1 MSIEFLGTINDDC
14 QFRRKWQRSFCHRR
28 GNDGALHSPGGGRDN
43 EVVVATT
50 NQVVQN
56 ADVTRHAELI
66 ALSEAQKTL
75 GTKNLSACTL
85 YTIVEPCAMCSFA
98 IRETRIGRVV
108 FSIKSPMMGGL
119 SKWNVLRGT
128 EASHAL
134 PEVFGPYLR

>member
-1 MSIEFLGTINDDC
+1 
-14 QFRRKWQRSFCHRR
+14 
-28 GNDGALHSPGGGRDN
+28 
-43 EVVVATT
+43 
-50 NQVVQN
+50 
-56 ADVTRHAELI
+56 
-66 ALSEAQKTL
+66 
-75 GTKNLSACTL
+75 
-85 YTIVEPCAMCSFA
+85 MCSFA

>member
-1 MSIEFLGTINDDC
+1 
-14 QFRRKWQRSFCHRR
+14 
-28 GNDGALHSPGGGRDN
+28 
-43 EVVVATT
+43 VATT

-56 ADVTRHAELI
+56 ADVTRRAELI
-66 ALSEAQKTL
+66 ALSEAQKR
-75 GTKNLSACTL
+75 S
-85 YTIVEPCAMCSFA
+85 EPKTSPRARSIRSWSLARCVFFA

>member
-1 MSIEFLGTINDDC
+1 MIANS
-14 QFRRKWQRSFCHRR
+14 
-28 GNDGALHSPGGGRDN
+28 DGSGRDHSAIDAAMM
-43 EVVVATT
+43 ERCIRLAEDAIMKLLWQQQIRWCKTQTSRAT
-50 NQVVQN
+50 
-56 ADVTRHAELI
+56 R
-66 ALSEAQKTL
+66 SSSYYWKRKKTL
-75 GTKNLSACTL
+75 GTKDLSACTL